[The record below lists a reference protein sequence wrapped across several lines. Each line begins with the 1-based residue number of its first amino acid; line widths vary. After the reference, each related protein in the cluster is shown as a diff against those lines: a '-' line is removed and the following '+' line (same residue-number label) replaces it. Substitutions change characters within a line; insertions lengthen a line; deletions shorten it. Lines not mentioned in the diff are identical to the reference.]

1 VFSEK
6 EKSMLLLL
14 YWVVG
19 GAAVGWLM
27 GKIMSSE
34 GRDYVMDIVM
44 GVAGAVGGAF
54 LFSTIHVLV
63 QGKMVYTS
71 LAAIVGAV
79 VLTMLARYMGGRREY
94 GATD

>member
-1 VFSEK
+1 
-6 EKSMLLLL
+6 MLLLL
-14 YWVVG
+14 YWVIG
-19 GAAVGWLM
+19 GAAVGLLM

-44 GVAGAVGGAF
+44 GVAGAIGGGF
-54 LFSTIHVLV
+54 LFSTMHFIV
-63 QGKMVYTS
+63 QGKMIYTS
-71 LAAIVGAV
+71 LAAVTGAV